1 MKRCEKG
8 RDQERGGRGRG
19 LWTTHKGE
27 EKEALIEMRREKKR
41 REEGKGKRT
50 KIYVAT
56 KKSVELQVHE
66 QELFM
71 TRL

>member
-41 REEGKGKRT
+41 REEKRERERGRRYT
-50 KIYVAT
+50 
-56 KKSVELQVHE
+56 
-66 QELFM
+66 
-71 TRL
+71 